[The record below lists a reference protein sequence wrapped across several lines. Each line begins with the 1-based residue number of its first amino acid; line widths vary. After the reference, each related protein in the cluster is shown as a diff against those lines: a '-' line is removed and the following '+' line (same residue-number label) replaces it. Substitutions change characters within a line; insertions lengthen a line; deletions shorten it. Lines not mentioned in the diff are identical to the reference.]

1 MPSFIARYSLKLS
14 FKTYGIKTYS
24 KTWVPKIW
32 FQYMSLKKHSLC
44 CVHHTASVIYSPWRE
59 SPKTINAR
67 RILTKP
73 SAACITLLLI
83 AAPSG
88 CKKSASDAE
97 FTNVNK
103 FKRITFLHRKNLP
116 KSDIL
121 FPHLILTSN
130 LYDSNFSSSM
140 CCMEKRIFWWDSEPR
155 LFFHKQKCWSWCRT
169 WQPKRRCNS
178 CCKGGNCSNNSTVSS
193 SLVLLCPFGSKNLQ
207 MVIHWA
213 KKPHKLQWFRFIN
226 HSNRRILP
234 DPNLRFHKTLWVKPL
249 DTNPKSMRDSK
260 FWMKRDHL
268 SLSR

>member
-1 MPSFIARYSLKLS
+1 
-14 FKTYGIKTYS
+14 
-24 KTWVPKIW
+24 
-32 FQYMSLKKHSLC
+32 MSLEKHSLC

-88 CKKSASDAE
+88 CKKSASDSE
-97 FTNVNK
+97 FTNANK

-121 FPHLILTSN
+121 FPHLILTSKFVWFKLQQPN
-130 LYDSNFSSSM
+130 VLHG
-140 CCMEKRIFWWDSEPR
+140 ERIFWWDSEPR

-178 CCKGGNCSNNSTVSS
+178 CCKAGNCSNNSTVSS
-193 SLVLLCPFGSKNLQ
+193 SLVLLCPFGQQKPSDGYTLSKKTTQAPMIQIYQPLQ
-207 MVIHWA
+207 
-213 KKPHKLQWFRFIN
+213 Q
-226 HSNRRILP
+226 
-234 DPNLRFHKTLWVKPL
+234 
-249 DTNPKSMRDSK
+249 
-260 FWMKRDHL
+260 
-268 SLSR
+268 